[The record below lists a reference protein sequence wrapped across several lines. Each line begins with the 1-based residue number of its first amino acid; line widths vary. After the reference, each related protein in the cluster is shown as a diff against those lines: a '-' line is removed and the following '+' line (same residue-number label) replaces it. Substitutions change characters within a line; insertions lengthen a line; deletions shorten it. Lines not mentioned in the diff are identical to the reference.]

1 MKKFKFR
8 PFPMLVVFAE
18 REWQGDLPGNFP
30 IIFACPER
38 HYRRTFAIYGQPL
51 WQLAQQHPHARAWV
65 GQRACRAISSMAPSQ
80 LAERKMRVCA
90 SSMGSGR
97 RTTIEC
103 CLQGLLTD
111 PYQTPQ
117 QVSETALMALSSAPL
132 ELYSKK
138 KEI

>member
-30 IIFACPER
+30 IIFACPEP
-38 HYRRTFAIYGQPL
+38 HYRRTFAIYGQPTRS
-51 WQLAQQHPHARAWV
+51 AAPM
-65 GQRACRAISSMAPSQ
+65 GGPACRAISSMAQ

-103 CLQGLLTD
+103 CLQGLLTE
-111 PYQTPQ
+111 PNQTPQ